1 MVSIRETIIVEGKY
15 DKNKLKQI
23 VDAQVIE
30 TSGFGIF
37 KDGEKREL
45 LRKLGEKHGLIVL
58 TDSDSAGFVIRNHLR
73 GILPKEYVKHAYIPR
88 IEGKERRKAQ
98 KSKEGIL
105 GVEGVDSSVIIEA
118 LYKAG
123 ATVVTDGE
131 TKKESKEKITKT
143 NMYEDGLSGGKESS
157 QLRNILA
164 ERLGFPKGMS
174 SNALLEAMNLLIDYK
189 EYKSIVC
196 RITSKQ

>member
-1 MVSIRETIIVEGKY
+1 MISIRETIIVEGKY

-37 KDGEKREL
+37 KDGEKREF

-105 GVEGVDSSVIIEA
+105 GVEGVDSSVIIDA

-123 ATVVTDGE
+123 ATVETDGE
-131 TKKESKEKITKT
+131 IKKESKEKITKT

-174 SNALLEAMNLLIDYK
+174 SNALLEAMNLLIDYN

-196 RITSKQ
+196 QITSKQ